1 VVKQADVCIIG
12 AGPAGYAGAIS
23 AARQGMKAYVI
34 ERDRVGGT
42 CLNRGCIPTKAL
54 RQCADALVRARE
66 AGRFGVRI
74 ESAPEL
80 DFKAA
85 AEHRDRTTEA
95 LASGVEKLL
104 KAWKVEVV
112 GGEGRLAGPGRVV
125 VDTGGGPVE
134 VGAKHIVVATGAE
147 PSGIPGAPID
157 GDRVLSSEG
166 ALKLNELPGSLLVIG
181 GGVIGC
187 EWADLMS
194 TFGVKVTVIEV
205 LPRLLPGEDR
215 ATAKAVQK
223 VLSSRGVEIKLG
235 AVVDEVAPAGDG
247 VRCRLG
253 DGSELLADK
262 AIVSVGRR
270 PVVEGLGIAE
280 AGVELNGPAVKVD
293 PRGRTSADGIWAAG
307 DVIGPPML
315 AHAAAHEIE
324 VVIDNV
330 LGGEREFERE
340 VVPSVVFI
348 RPEVAS
354 VGLLEDRAKES
365 GIAVDVGRFSYT
377 ASGKA
382 RCMGETDG
390 FAKVVVEK
398 DGGGLLGGT
407 VMGAHA
413 AELIAE
419 LSVAIKSGHTVDSF
433 VEIIHA
439 HPTLSE
445 ILLEAVADSRGL
457 ATHKVGRR
465 R

>member
-1 VVKQADVCIIG
+1 
-12 AGPAGYAGAIS
+12 
-23 AARQGMKAYVI
+23 
-34 ERDRVGGT
+34 
-42 CLNRGCIPTKAL
+42 
-54 RQCADALVRARE
+54 
-66 AGRFGVRI
+66 
-74 ESAPEL
+74 
-80 DFKAA
+80 
-85 AEHRDRTTEA
+85 
-95 LASGVEKLL
+95 
-104 KAWKVEVV
+104 
-112 GGEGRLAGPGRVV
+112 
-125 VDTGGGPVE
+125 
-134 VGAKHIVVATGAE
+134 
-147 PSGIPGAPID
+147 
-157 GDRVLSSEG
+157 
-166 ALKLNELPGSLLVIG
+166 LVIG

-223 VLSSRGVEIKLG
+223 VLAGCGVEIKLG
-235 AVVDEVAPAGDG
+235 AVVEQVAPAGGG

-293 PRGRTSADGIWAAG
+293 PRGRTSADGIW
-307 DVIGPPML
+307 
-315 AHAAAHEIE
+315 
-324 VVIDNV
+324 
-330 LGGEREFERE
+330 GEREFERE